1 MKTLLQELSSLGIT
15 QIKEPQVE
23 YVLRTHTNGDTEK
36 ALDLLVLFQ
45 DSLEGIIKEYD
56 PDVKL
61 LGAVNRENVT
71 CYLDALLFAMFAR
84 IDSFEGMLYNTFED
98 HHRKELAAKLRLW
111 VNLLRTGRL
120 IHTDLVGY
128 PAWSHRTRTDKNIS
142 RPR

>member
-1 MKTLLQELSSLGIT
+1 MKGLLQELAALGIT

-23 YVLRTHTNGDTEK
+23 YVLRTHTNGDIDK

-56 PDVKL
+56 PDIKL
-61 LGAVNRENVT
+61 LGAINRENVT

-84 IDSFEGMLYNTFED
+84 IDSFEGMLYNSFED
-98 HHRKELAAKLRLW
+98 HQRKELGAKLRLW

-120 IHTDLVGY
+120 IHTDLVGHPIY
-128 PAWSHRTRTDKNIS
+128 YTRS
-142 RPR
+142 LH